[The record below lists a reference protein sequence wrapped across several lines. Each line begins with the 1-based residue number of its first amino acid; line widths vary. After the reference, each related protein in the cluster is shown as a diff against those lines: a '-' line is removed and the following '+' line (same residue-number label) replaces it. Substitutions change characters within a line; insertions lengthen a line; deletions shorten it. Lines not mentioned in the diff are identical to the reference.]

1 MRDHESGES
10 SLPAG
15 EVRGGDR
22 VRHDAKIKETKS
34 NTHASSSIDA
44 VQAVE
49 SRGIDTKHR
58 SKQQVVDDNK
68 NTPLQTTMQL
78 QPHQNYTTPKHK
90 KVVQHVPGKARRPPY
105 VHMKPDGCTTV
116 HVSVNGI
123 GPKKTQKSVKNRNR
137 SGLV

>member
-44 VQAVE
+44 VQTVE
-49 SRGIDTKHR
+49 SRGIDTK
-58 SKQQVVDDNK
+58 
-68 NTPLQTTMQL
+68 QTTS
-78 QPHQNYTTPKHK
+78 
-90 KVVQHVPGKARRPPY
+90 GRR
-105 VHMKPDGCTTV
+105 
-116 HVSVNGI
+116 
-123 GPKKTQKSVKNRNR
+123 Q
-137 SGLV
+137 